1 MNSLQE
7 VHLTRS
13 TYSLFQYS
21 PLLAMCSGINTC
33 TYIVFLKNGQMGNK
47 CKKDEPEEMKILCP
61 LSFIFRRTKKC
72 SVYVFLY
79 ACINLKV
86 NMCLQLD
93 FIHVLIFFQLYF

>member
-33 TYIVFLKNGQMGNK
+33 TGTYIVFSEKWADGQQ
-47 CKKDEPEEMKILCP
+47 
-61 LSFIFRRTKKC
+61 
-72 SVYVFLY
+72 V
-79 ACINLKV
+79 
-86 NMCLQLD
+86 
-93 FIHVLIFFQLYF
+93 